1 MGLPFMEVNEM
12 TLNEKLKE
20 LRVQAGMTMEDVAH
34 ETYLSEASI
43 CRYEKGTRKIP
54 LSYICYWH
62 RKGGLTLDEVND
74 YIAGGKE

>member
-1 MGLPFMEVNEM
+1 M

-54 LSYICYWH
+54 LSYVFYWC
-62 RKGGLTLDEVND
+62 RKGYFTLNELND
-74 YIAGGKE
+74 YTMEAKNENV

>member
-1 MGLPFMEVNEM
+1 M

-54 LSYICYWH
+54 LSYVFYWC
-62 RKGGLTLDEVND
+62 RKGYFTLNELND
-74 YIAGGKE
+74 YTVEVKNENV

>member
-1 MGLPFMEVNEM
+1 M

-20 LRVQAGMTMEDVAH
+20 LRVQAGMTMEEVAH

-54 LSYICYWH
+54 LSYVFYWC
-62 RKGGLTLDEVND
+62 RKGVFTLNELND
-74 YIAGGKE
+74 YTLGGKE

>member
-1 MGLPFMEVNEM
+1 M

-20 LRVQAGMTMEDVAH
+20 LRLSAGMTMEEVAK
-34 ETYLSEASI
+34 ETHVSEAAI
-43 CRYEKGTRKIP
+43 CRYEKGKRKIP

-62 RKGGLTLDEVND
+62 RKGDLTLDEVND